1 MILFNQNNDSKQRL
15 IDSIYFWCFWIIIT
29 GLLIILLKQTPIS
42 AVKTIIALIIPQ
54 IIPVY
59 IISSLFDSM
68 FVRRKLLLFFIIS
81 IPFCFGFGFLINIWF
96 QWIMNNENI
105 QANNEVVIFIF
116 SSMFIGFRY
125 IRVALSQ
132 RILLKEEENKR
143 VVAELQ
149 YLRSQLN
156 PHFLF
161 NALNSIYSLILSK
174 SDKASEA
181 TLALSELMRFHI
193 DLSGKQFI
201 DLLDEISMI
210 ERYIALEKLKL
221 EKRCDIQLNIKGDSS
236 NIKIAPLIFMPF
248 VENAFKHGISSAP
261 ESNYVYVNIVA
272 NERQIEFKI
281 SNSIP
286 RLTISKRPSETKLGI
301 DNTIKRLELHYK
313 DNYEF
318 FSFQEDNVYTVIIK
332 INIKK
337 NAA

>member
-1 MILFNQNNDSKQRL
+1 
-15 IDSIYFWCFWIIIT
+15 
-29 GLLIILLKQTPIS
+29 
-42 AVKTIIALIIPQ
+42 
-54 IIPVY
+54 
-59 IISSLFDSM
+59 
-68 FVRRKLLLFFIIS
+68 
-81 IPFCFGFGFLINIWF
+81 
-96 QWIMNNENI
+96 MNSENI
-105 QANNEVVIFIF
+105 QANNEVVLFIF
-116 SSMFIGFRY
+116 SALFIGFRY

-132 RILLKEEENKR
+132 RILIKEEENKR

-193 DLSGKQFI
+193 DLSGKQYI
-201 DLLDEISMI
+201 DLSDEISMI

-221 EKRCDIQLNIKGDSS
+221 ENRCDIHLNIKGDGR

-248 VENAFKHGISSAP
+248 VENAFKHGISSAF
-261 ESNYVYVNIVA
+261 ESNFVHVTILADEN
-272 NERQIEFKI
+272 QIEFKV

-286 RLTISKRPSETKLGI
+286 QINTSMKSSQTKLGI
-301 DNTIKRLELHYK
+301 DNTTKRLELHYK
-313 DNYEF
+313 DNYEY
-318 FSFQEDNVYTVIIK
+318 FSSHLDFVYTLMIK
-332 INIKK
+332 INIKQ